1 MKIQAFEKL
10 RIFSCILVIL
20 VHVSAQ
26 LVSSAGVYESAF
38 SFGYFCNVLAFSG
51 VTLFV
56 MISGALTLRDGR
68 NVTVKDTIFKRF
80 LRFFILYM
88 LWKGIYIVFELLCA
102 GELLN
107 GPDLNETLRLS
118 AIKWIGGNAYYHLW
132 YLPMIAFLSLL
143 VPLIYQGVREK
154 AVCRLFIIP
163 FIILCLLVPTAFYFE
178 FPFKYLIMDFLKQ
191 CRSEYFPGYL
201 GYFILGHYLYKW
213 KDDFD
218 NKKNIMIYI
227 SGLAGLIFAVIFGII
242 KSRSANTAFEG
253 YTTPMCFTNLL
264 TSSALF
270 ILFINGKSSDNKEN
284 NNDKNPVKILSGLTL
299 GIYLVHPMIIELLK
313 AFGFFTIN
321 AYIYMTVPVS
331 VIIVFALSSL
341 IALILSKLPVRI
353 S

>member
-1 MKIQAFEKL
+1 MKIQVFEKL

-26 LVSSAGVYESAF
+26 IVSSAGVYESAF

-56 MISGALTLRDGR
+56 MISGALSFRDGR
-68 NVTVKDTIFKRF
+68 NVTVKDTVFKRF
-80 LRFFILYM
+80 LRFFVLYM
-88 LWKGIYIVFELLCA
+88 LWKGIYIVFDLIYA

-107 GPDLNETLRLS
+107 TPNLKETLRLS

-143 VPLIYQGVREK
+143 VPLIYHGVQDK
-154 AVCRLFIIP
+154 SVCRLFLVP
-163 FIILCLLVPTAFYFE
+163 FILLCLFVPTAFYFE
-178 FPFKYLIMDFLKQ
+178 FPFKYLIMDFLSQ
-191 CRSEYFPGYL
+191 CRVEYFPGYL

-213 KDDFD
+213 RDDFD
-218 NKKNIMIYI
+218 NRKKIIIYI
-227 SGLAGLIFAVIFGII
+227 LGLTGLIFAVIFGII
-242 KSRSANTAFEG
+242 KSRSSFATFEG

-270 ILFINGKSSDNKEN
+270 ILFTGGKQTDTENK
-284 NNDKNPVKILSGLTL
+284 PIKILSGLTL
-299 GIYLVHPMIIELLK
+299 GIYLVHPMIIEMLK
-313 AFGFFTIN
+313 TFGFFAIN
-321 AYIYMTVPVS
+321 SYIYLMVPVS
-331 VIIVFALSSL
+331 VVIVFAVSSL
-341 IALILSKLPVRI
+341 IAFILSKIPIRI